1 MYILQV
7 AIVLVGLDGF
17 VHCGGSLI
25 SCQHVLTA
33 AHCIENDVTGKI
45 FDINHFHVVVG
56 EHNVSNIYSFEK
68 MILPLFYG
76 CIDSPPISYI
86 ISIFKITDPSDGE
99 YVKVKKVNRH
109 EKWNPHTVD
118 YDIALLTLERAVRLS
133 EKVQVIINHVISTF
147 QI

>member
-68 MILPLFYG
+68 MLLPLF
-76 CIDSPPISYI
+76 S
-86 ISIFKITDPSDGE
+86 
-99 YVKVKKVNRH
+99 
-109 EKWNPHTVD
+109 
-118 YDIALLTLERAVRLS
+118 RLYRFTS
-133 EKVQVIINHVISTF
+133 NQLYHF
-147 QI
+147 YF

>member
-33 AHCIENDVTGKI
+33 AHCIENDITGKI

-56 EHNVSNIYSFEK
+56 EHNVSNIYSLETVICFNYREFLDELYSFTF
-68 MILPLFYG
+68 IQLHNFYS
-76 CIDSPPISYI
+76 ID
-86 ISIFKITDPSDGE
+86 
-99 YVKVKKVNRH
+99 N
-109 EKWNPHTVD
+109 
-118 YDIALLTLERAVRLS
+118 
-133 EKVQVIINHVISTF
+133 
-147 QI
+147 

>member
-1 MYILQV
+1 MISNICILQV

-56 EHNVSNIYSFEK
+56 EHNVSKLYIFEK
-68 MILPLFYG
+68 MIDFVKEL
-76 CIDSPPISYI
+76 YI
-86 ISIFKITDPSDGE
+86 F
-99 YVKVKKVNRH
+99 
-109 EKWNPHTVD
+109 
-118 YDIALLTLERAVRLS
+118 
-133 EKVQVIINHVISTF
+133 TF
-147 QI
+147 N

>member
-33 AHCIENDVTGKI
+33 AHCIENDITGKI

-56 EHNVSNIYSFEK
+56 EHNVSNIYRFETV
-68 MILPLFYG
+68 I
-76 CIDSPPISYI
+76 C
-86 ISIFKITDPSDGE
+86 FKYELSSVTSDQLHHL
-99 YVKVKKVNRH
+99 Y
-109 EKWNPHTVD
+109 
-118 YDIALLTLERAVRLS
+118 
-133 EKVQVIINHVISTF
+133 F
-147 QI
+147 

>member
-33 AHCIENDVTGKI
+33 AHCIENDITGKI

-56 EHNVSNIYSFEK
+56 EHNVRNIYSLETV
-68 MILPLFYG
+68 ILLDELFSFTSNQLHHFY
-76 CIDSPPISYI
+76 
-86 ISIFKITDPSDGE
+86 FKD
-99 YVKVKKVNRH
+99 N
-109 EKWNPHTVD
+109 
-118 YDIALLTLERAVRLS
+118 
-133 EKVQVIINHVISTF
+133 
-147 QI
+147 